1 MKNKINPVGLKGN
14 EVNERIKE
22 LMGVGLI
29 KEDVKNSAVELTK
42 MGPDGNIY
50 AVVRENHQYFIKS
63 TSKKENL
70 TVEDFNYIGGL
81 QNKVDEAYPSYAK
94 ALKHLN
100 LKFNSLAEAYNVKGG
115 INVFE
120 SDNAYAAGF
129 TQNEGNGFSNE
140 GNMEG
145 NEPLVT
151 EGNEFQN
158 GTKFQHNGELF
169 TIVDMSNPEHIS
181 VKSAQQPE
189 KQGFYTLKALEYYL
203 RNNDIQI
210 SNGLNEEEEIE
221 LSEEEQAVADMVKE
235 NDEVEEVQPIEEGR
249 LLISKAMTD
258 IDGIIDS
265 LSEGKKKTYTLR

>member
-120 SDNAYAAGF
+120 SDNAYVAGF

-151 EGNEFQN
+151 E
-158 GTKFQHNGELF
+158 
-169 TIVDMSNPEHIS
+169 
-181 VKSAQQPE
+181 
-189 KQGFYTLKALEYYL
+189 
-203 RNNDIQI
+203 
-210 SNGLNEEEEIE
+210 EEPVEDDIE